1 MFPFLQRLCSP
12 HTTRV
17 SRYGCSYRREF
28 SHFFWKTAGNC
39 SQERPN
45 RAELAECLQPATS
58 STLSP
63 SMGCVI
69 SGGNYTRSGF
79 RHLRQL
85 AATQPLRVPAHLA
98 STILAQ
104 RMWTKKWT
112 MPQDSLGFAFF
123 FATYE
128 AVKQSILP
136 HAVNAMSSS
145 TLNDSEIV
153 VSASTAFV
161 AGASAGGVYSLVKTP
176 IQWRT
181 DFQVSLGQRMLSHE
195 FARHL
200 SSSVLKQS
208 LPNAASF
215 LVIELLMHY
224 LNLK

>member
-1 MFPFLQRLCSP
+1 MS
-12 HTTRV
+12 
-17 SRYGCSYRREF
+17 
-28 SHFFWKTAGNC
+28 NC
-39 SQERPN
+39 SQERSN

-63 SMGCVI
+63 SMGCVV
-69 SGGNYTRSGF
+69 SGGDYTRSGL

-85 AATQPLRVPAHLA
+85 AATPMRVPSHLA

-104 RMWTKKWT
+104 RMWGKKWT

-128 AVKQSILP
+128 AVKQSLLP
-136 HAVNAMSSS
+136 QAVSGFSRWR
-145 TLNDSEIV
+145 LKDSEIV

-161 AGASAGGVYSLVKTP
+161 AGLSAGAVYGGWAGALK
-176 IQWRT
+176 WRS
-181 DFQVSLGQRMLSHE
+181 DFQVSMGKRMMSNE